1 MPDTGST
8 RPGTADAPTTPRGR
22 PRGA

>member
-1 MPDTGST
+1 MPDTGSA